1 MQHRLQELCDES
13 VPISCR
19 SCAVRRSAGA
29 AHVGSPRDANPPH
42 GACRPHEPSRPH
54 ARRPRP
60 HDPACVGP
68 GPRRRIVGLVAVAR
82 PRRGHPRVRPGPAV
96 RSRSPSRGGPRRSA
110 GRTGPRSVRGCGRVR
125 GRGRLRRP
133 CRHAS
138 LRFLARDPPAAR
150 DDHHP
155 PRRRGPGGRTAGHG
169 RRNERAPGPALRRPP
184 GRRTVR
190 LRRSAALPR
199 TRCGTDPA
207 ARPSPTPNP
216 DPEPSATTPTV
227 RPPPSRRPTPRH
239 RAPSH
244 RRPPPGHRRAPA
256 RGFESGFGSRRS
268 VAGVGGAGA
277 GAGGPWGSVARRQ
290 ARPSGMGAGGEAA
303 TGTLTR

>member
-1 MQHRLQELCDES
+1 MQHRLQELCNES

-19 SCAVRRSAGA
+19 SCAARRSAGA
-29 AHVGSPRDANPPH
+29 AHVGWPRDANPPH
-42 GACRPHEPSRPH
+42 FRCRPHEPSRLH
-54 ARRPRP
+54 PRP
-60 HDPACVGP
+60 HDPPRVRRGS
-68 GPRRRIVGLVAVAR
+68 RRRIVGLVAVAR
-82 PRRGHPRVRPGPAV
+82 PRHGHPRVRPGAPV
-96 RSRSPSRGGPRRSA
+96 RSRSPPRGGPRRSA
-110 GRTGPRSVRGCGRVR
+110 GRAGPRAVRGCGRIR

-133 CRHAS
+133 CRHAP

-150 DDHHP
+150 DD
-155 PRRRGPGGRTAGHG
+155 RRRPGRRDPRGRAAGHG
-169 RRNERAPGPALRRPP
+169 RRIERAPRPALRRPP
-184 GRRTVR
+184 GRRAVR

-199 TRCGTDPA
+199 TRRGTDPA

-216 DPEPSATTPTV
+216 DPEPPATTPTI
-227 RPPPSRRPTPRH
+227 RPSPSRRPTPRH

-244 RRPPPGHRRAPA
+244 RRPPPGRRRARA

-303 TGTLTR
+303 TGTLMR